1 LRAGV
6 GNRQVEFTAH
16 PGLTALGDEGLLKI
30 ALFNLIDNAWK
41 FSKTRPVAHIEFGR
55 TEADSRSVYFVRD
68 NGVGFDMTHA
78 HKLFGAFQRLH
89 KASEFPGTGIG
100 LAIVQRVVHRHGGR
114 IWAEAEPGQGATFY
128 FTLQEE
134 I

>member
-1 LRAGV
+1 MQYSRNLRDRDG
-6 GNRQVEFTAH
+6 
-16 PGLTALGDEGLLKI
+16 GLLEI

-68 NGVGFDMTHA
+68 NGVGFDMTYA

-89 KASEFPGTGIG
+89 KAS
-100 LAIVQRVVHRHGGR
+100 GR
-114 IWAEAEPGQGATFY
+114 RRRRCRSS
-128 FTLQEE
+128 
-134 I
+134 